1 MLNQIKTVFFL
12 GLLTGL
18 LLLVGQLIGGTS
30 GLTVAFIIALLMNFF
45 SYWFSDK
52 IVLFMYRA
60 KSASKKDHFH
70 LYDLLEEVAKKANM
84 PVPKL
89 YIIPSAQ
96 SNAFATG
103 RNPKHAVVAVTN
115 GILNLLNDGEL
126 KGVLAHEMAHVK
138 NRDILLSTIAAV
150 IAGAISYIA
159 FMARWAAIFGGGR
172 SDQEGSNILEL
183 LFLAILTPFIATVV
197 RLAMSRSREY
207 LADSTGARII
217 KDPDSLANAL
227 KKLEASNKYIPMK
240 MGSEATSHM
249 FIVNPF
255 SAKSLLSIFSTHP
268 PVEKRVS
275 RLRSMAF

>member
-1 MLNQIKTVFFL
+1 MFNQIKTVFFL

-183 LFLAILTPFIATVV
+183 LFLAILIPFIATVV